1 MIKGYTV
8 PIKIVIVETIN
19 IMLLNNKAVS
29 LDNKKNFEL
38 FFLMFF
44 IQKIKIGI
52 QFDNPNIIKLK
63 IPL

>member
-1 MIKGYTV
+1 MIKGYKV

-19 IMLLNNKAVS
+19 IRLLNSKAVS

-38 FFLMFF
+38 FFLKFF
-44 IQKIKIGI
+44 NPKIKSGI
-52 QFDNPNIIKLK
+52 PVDNHNIIKMN